1 MRTAADFNDFYKIS
15 DPWNL
20 TRAKFRNRIFR
31 RLLSGLIHDRKVLEL
46 GCGEGHLTQTVFSSA
61 RSVVGIDISSVA
73 IERAKARRL
82 PNARF
87 ECADFLGADFSG
99 HDIITAIECI
109 YYLTP
114 NEKEQFFAKI
124 AREHA
129 GKLLLL
135 SAPIIGENKFRR
147 YFTHAEL
154 TETFQRHG
162 MNVESFHNLN
172 IYRRGII
179 EITIEAA
186 VRAAPT
192 LLALVPTSFI
202 YQRLYMIRI
211 M

>member
-1 MRTAADFNDFYKIS
+1 MRTAADFNDFYRVN

-20 TRAKFRNRIFR
+20 TRARFRNRIFR
-31 RLLSGLIHDRKVLEL
+31 KLLPGIIRDRNILEL
-46 GCGEGHLTQTVFSSA
+46 GCGEGHLTKEVFDGA
-61 RSVVGIDISSVA
+61 RFVLGIDISNVA

-82 PNARF
+82 PNAQF
-87 ECADFLGADFSG
+87 ECSDFLGADFGG

-114 NEKEQFFAKI
+114 DEKEQFFAKV

-135 SAPIIGENKFRR
+135 SAPIIGENQFRR

-154 TETFQRHG
+154 IATFERHG

-179 EITIEAA
+179 EIALEAA
-186 VRAAPT
+186 VRAVPP
-192 LLALVPTSFI
+192 LLNLVPMRFI